1 ASLPDRVAYVL
12 GELEGDGPA
21 RLLSAPIL
29 HREISFIVAGAVND
43 LDLPADA
50 RDTLFANAVR
60 YGYAQDLYANIR
72 RSDTAAALI
81 SWLCDHAQH
90 DASSSGTLFQLAS
103 LSELDARRVRRVAC
117 RHMHLADVVLRVSCD
132 IVGDEHVYLASIL
145 TDRSHPTVVAMRG
158 DPGLLARVLPAIRER
173 LQTADANIALRL
185 VLQVLATVPI
195 DLDRDLVA
203 AAASANASCDEALCF
218 MLACPQAPVSLG
230 NCPRSLLFQRV
241 TLFAL
246 VDERDELGKAL
257 SDAVSI
263 TVRPLA
269 SQIDAVYGA
278 LVATESSS
286 GSLCAFSH
294 PSLFHY
300 ALLHRKVSPTAHPRE
315 LRHFIVQTLPGV
327 ALPVHPVWMPA
338 LKELAEQSVARETLY
353 LGADDI
359 AAMLGAIGG
368 DGLRPLQHDREVAV
382 LSLVA
387 YYVLCHADAVRRR
400 GVDRVPQYSRTVL
413 ASAPLEA
420 LAHRPDTPAPL
431 LTLLATHHPEL
442 CDPVRAPGPTNVKA
456 VGVDCVAAVLDRIR
470 AGADGIDSGRFRRM
484 WRSWRPIV
492 GGLRFYCTTI
502 ASIVGRHVSV
512 TTLCRH
518 PSAAVRLERNAHL
531 AVLLDALGV
540 FLDHNGDPSHEVAVV
555 ARALALD
562 QHEFVDR
569 RLRRRPSLF
578 DALLPRLSL
587 GDVQRVVGNVPAL
600 EDAVESLP
608 ALLSDPDMDAQVR
621 AIWLTAHL
629 STRYPSDRAH
639 RICRLIIA
647 ERFADD
653 TVDTVAP
660 HVDVLRACLPALVLM
675 AQAFPDLA
683 ADLLRLCGLLRPP
696 AQTDRD
702 LAHRVDSAAVTVIR
716 GAAR

>member
-1 ASLPDRVAYVL
+1 MSADGVAHRVMHAALRSGDRDAIGRAAAAAADDDDLRSVLPSLVGVAWRGRSRLLADALGRVAGDANLAARVLLAVPASRQRRRRAACSVAEYSRASLPDRVAYVL

-90 DASSSGTLFQLAS
+90 DVRRRVPRHARTDVSRVQQASSSGTLFQLAS

-327 ALPVHPVWMPA
+327 ALPVHPV
-338 LKELAEQSVARETLY
+338 
-353 LGADDI
+353 
-359 AAMLGAIGG
+359 
-368 DGLRPLQHDREVAV
+368 
-382 LSLVA
+382 
-387 YYVLCHADAVRRR
+387 R
-400 GVDRVPQYSRTVL
+400 GVTDDV
-413 ASAPLEA
+413 
-420 LAHRPDTPAPL
+420 
-431 LTLLATHHPEL
+431 
-442 CDPVRAPGPTNVKA
+442 
-456 VGVDCVAAVLDRIR
+456 
-470 AGADGIDSGRFRRM
+470 
-484 WRSWRPIV
+484 W
-492 GGLRFYCTTI
+492 
-502 ASIVGRHVSV
+502 
-512 TTLCRH
+512 
-518 PSAAVRLERNAHL
+518 RLER
-531 AVLLDALGV
+531 
-540 FLDHNGDPSHEVAVV
+540 
-555 ARALALD
+555 
-562 QHEFVDR
+562 
-569 RLRRRPSLF
+569 
-578 DALLPRLSL
+578 
-587 GDVQRVVGNVPAL
+587 
-600 EDAVESLP
+600 
-608 ALLSDPDMDAQVR
+608 
-621 AIWLTAHL
+621 
-629 STRYPSDRAH
+629 
-639 RICRLIIA
+639 
-647 ERFADD
+647 
-653 TVDTVAP
+653 
-660 HVDVLRACLPALVLM
+660 
-675 AQAFPDLA
+675 
-683 ADLLRLCGLLRPP
+683 
-696 AQTDRD
+696 
-702 LAHRVDSAAVTVIR
+702 
-716 GAAR
+716 